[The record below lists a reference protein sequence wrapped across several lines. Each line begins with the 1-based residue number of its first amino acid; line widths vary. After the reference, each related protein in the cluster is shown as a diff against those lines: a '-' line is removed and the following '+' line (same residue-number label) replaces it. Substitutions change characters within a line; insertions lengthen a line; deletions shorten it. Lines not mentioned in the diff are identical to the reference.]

1 MGKITATDID
11 PSGGGGVSYSFISD
25 WGVDTFSLDPITGVI
40 TVSAVDGLGERTTR
54 LIFWAVS
61 EKTSRLLSN
70 SIFRHITHIENWR
83 FALE

>member
-1 MGKITATDID
+1 MGKISATDID

-54 LIFWAVS
+54 LILGPS
-61 EKTSRLLSN
+61 RNKTS
-70 SIFRHITHIENWR
+70 
-83 FALE
+83 

>member
-40 TVSAVDGLGERTTR
+40 TVSAVDGLGEPTNQAYFLGR
-54 LIFWAVS
+54 LG
-61 EKTSRLLSN
+61 KNLQTSFKLN
-70 SIFRHITHIENWR
+70 F
-83 FALE
+83 

>member
-1 MGKITATDID
+1 MGKISATDID

-61 EKTSRLLSN
+61 ENKTSGLLQTQFLGLVLK
-70 SIFRHITHIENWR
+70 IGG
-83 FALE
+83 LL